1 MTWIWIQVNQNTFCN
16 YKSWQADNN
25 IRMNQFIKLGSWK
38 ACVYTFTFT
47 HKYIKQQKIQ
57 EISIQTSHI
66 WVSLANIRS
75 YNSINI
81 YIIICTCSHRNNIKI
96 N

>member
-25 IRMNQFIKLGSWK
+25 IRMYQFIKLGSWK

-47 HKYIKQQKIQ
+47 H
-57 EISIQTSHI
+57 T
-66 WVSLANIRS
+66 NI
-75 YNSINI
+75 
-81 YIIICTCSHRNNIKI
+81 
-96 N
+96 